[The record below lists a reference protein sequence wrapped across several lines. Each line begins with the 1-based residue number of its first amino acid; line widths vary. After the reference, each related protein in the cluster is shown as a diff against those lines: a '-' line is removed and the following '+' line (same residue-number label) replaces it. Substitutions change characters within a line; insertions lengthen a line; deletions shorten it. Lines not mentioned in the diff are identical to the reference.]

1 MTERTVLGHPAG
13 LFVLFISEA
22 CERFSYYGMRALIAL
37 YLIEHFFFKDGTAF
51 GVVAAYGSMV
61 YLMPII
67 GGFLADRY
75 IGFRKAIVFGGILLC
90 CGHLLMAYEGE
101 AAQVIDG
108 MVQQDE
114 FALDVMFLALS
125 FIIVGV
131 GFLKPSISNM
141 VGQLYSRH
149 DTRRDQGF
157 TLFYMGINLGAIS
170 SILICGWLGKT
181 FGWSYGFGLAGIVM
195 LIGLGSFLLG
205 RPTFANAGIPN
216 SQARLEAKHFG
227 IRTEIW
233 IYALCIPFI
242 VMSWFLMQYRGILGS
257 MLGVVSAVAILGI
270 VVYSLVKTERVERH
284 RLFAVLYLIVVSVV
298 FWALFEQA
306 GSSIKLFADRNVDL
320 GFVFWT
326 LSAAQI
332 DFFNP
337 LFVIALAPLFALLWR
352 FLSKRNLDPTTPYK
366 FAFAILMAGLA
377 FFVMAW
383 GTTVASA
390 DAQVAIV
397 WVIVGFLF
405 ITMGE
410 LCLSPIGLSMVT
422 RYSTREILGVLMGVW
437 FLASSVASFLSG
449 KLAQLAAVDYDL
461 GQQTVAA
468 DTLLVYQDA
477 FVTFGVIG
485 LATAVILFL
494 LCPLVKKLLHVESTE
509 DQTSITDK
517 SVAR

>member
-1 MTERTVLGHPAG
+1 MSERAVLGHPAG

-37 YLIEHFFFKDGTAF
+37 YLIEHFIFEDGTAF

-75 IGFRKAIVFGGILLC
+75 IGFRKAVIFGGILLC

-101 AAQVIDG
+101 ASQVVNG
-108 MVQQDE
+108 VVQQDE
-114 FALDVMFLALS
+114 LALDIMFLALS

-141 VGQLYSRH
+141 VGQLYLPN
-149 DTRRDQGF
+149 DPRRDQGF

-181 FGWSYGFGLAGIVM
+181 FGWAYGFGLAGVVM

-205 RPTFANAGIPN
+205 KPLFANAGVPN
-216 SQARLEAKHFG
+216 SLERLSERHLG
-227 IRTEIW
+227 VRTEIW
-233 IYALCIPFI
+233 IYTLCVPFI
-242 VMSWFLMQYRGILGS
+242 VISWFLMQYRGVLGS
-257 MLGVVSAVAILGI
+257 LLGLVSAIAILGI
-270 VVYSLVKTERVERH
+270 VIYSFVRTERVTRH

-306 GSSIKLFADRNVDL
+306 GSSIKLFSDRNVDL
-320 GFVFWT
+320 AFLFWN

-337 LFVIALAPLFALLWR
+337 LFVIVLAPLFALFWR
-352 FLSKRNLDPTTPYK
+352 FLSKRSLDPSTPHK

-383 GTTVASA
+383 GTAVADT
-390 DAQVAIV
+390 DAQVAII

-422 RYSTREILGVLMGVW
+422 RYSAKEILGVLMGVW
-437 FLASSVASFLSG
+437 FLASSVASYLSG

-461 GQQTVAA
+461 GESTVASE
-468 DTLLVYQDA
+468 TLLVYQDA
-477 FVTFGVIG
+477 FVTFGLIG
-485 LATAVILFL
+485 TGAAVALFA
-494 LCPLVKKLLHVESTE
+494 LCPFVKKLLHVDSHSE
-509 DQTSITDK
+509 
-517 SVAR
+517 